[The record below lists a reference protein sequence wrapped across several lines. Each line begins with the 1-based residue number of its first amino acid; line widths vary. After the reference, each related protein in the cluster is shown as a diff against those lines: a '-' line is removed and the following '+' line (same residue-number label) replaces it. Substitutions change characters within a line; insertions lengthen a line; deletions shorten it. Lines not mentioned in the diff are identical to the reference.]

1 MVPAFTTRR
10 LVMLLAAI
18 LLVAFATAVVV
29 RARMVAF
36 AVRSALAAQGAS
48 DIHFTV
54 DRVAPWHVSIAD
66 LGFKLAEQVMG
77 ARRVV
82 LTREGWWRPSLG
94 HLRIEE
100 ARIVADIDAL
110 AARPAREKASRPT
123 GSVPSIPLE
132 EVTVDGTLVLRAE
145 GVPDQSLTIRFNA
158 RQGDE
163 HEWHGKASLSAPGL
177 EAALTATMPK
187 GGEPIGFEVSA
198 LRLEVKTWQSFLEH
212 WAPLPLGPWEVAGT
226 IDASGLG
233 QWSGD
238 KLTARGSLRWRDGKV
253 TNSALGLDADGVEAA
268 IDFTDLAALTSG
280 PGSLRVKELRAGK
293 VTFENVAADFSL
305 AGPDRVIVTAVEARS
320 LGGTLAVEPFEF
332 SPSRSEIA
340 AVVTVDGI
348 SAEEV
353 MALTQ
358 DLPARASGPLSGR
371 LPVYFDDAG
380 VRFGTGWLGLKPG
393 ATAEIQF
400 HADGLLTAG
409 TSPRSPS
416 YAVLKKVEDGLL
428 KLKVTELRLD
438 IRPPDAPAGRTA
450 QLRLAGEPVDKEVKA
465 PVQLD
470 LNVNGPLES
479 LLNLGLKSG
488 AKFGTKP

>member
-1 MVPAFTTRR
+1 MVRAFTTRR
-10 LVMLLAAI
+10 LVLLVAAI

-36 AVRSALAAQGAS
+36 AVRSALGAQGAS
-48 DIHFTV
+48 DISFEV
-54 DRVAPWHVSIAD
+54 DRVAPWRVSIANLD
-66 LGFKLAEQVMG
+66 FKLADQGMG

-110 AARPAREKASRPT
+110 AARSVDEKSPH
-123 GSVPSIPLE
+123 GSMPSIPLE

-145 GVPDQSLTIRFNA
+145 GVPDRALTIRFNA
-158 RQGDE
+158 KQGKQSQ
-163 HEWHGKASLSAPGL
+163 WQGNVLLGAPGL
-177 EAALTATMPK
+177 EAVLAATIPK
-187 GGEPIGFEVSA
+187 EGEPIGFEVSS
-198 LRLEVKTWQSFLEH
+198 LRLEVETWQSFLEH
-212 WAPLPLGPWEVAGT
+212 WAPLPLGPWEIAGVLT
-226 IDASGLG
+226 ASGQG
-233 QWSGD
+233 QWSRG
-238 KLTARGSLRWRDGKV
+238 KLAARGQLRLQEGKV
-253 TNSALGLDADGVEAA
+253 TNSSLGLAADGVEAA
-268 IDFTDLAALTSG
+268 IDFTDIAALTSG
-280 PGSLRVKELRAGK
+280 PSSLRVKELRAGK
-293 VTFENVAADFSL
+293 VTFENVAAGFSL
-305 AGPDRVIVTAVEARS
+305 AGTDRVVVSALEAHA
-320 LGGTLAVEPFEF
+320 LGGALTVEPFEF
-332 SPSRSEIA
+332 APSRSEVS

-371 LPVYFDDAG
+371 LPVHFNEAG

-428 KLKVTELRLD
+428 TLRVTELRLD

-450 QLRLAGEPVDKEVKA
+450 QLRLEGEPVDKEVKA
-465 PVQLD
+465 PVKLD